1 MDVTDLSVE
10 DFWDN
15 DPCGHLI
22 TQTDGRIL
30 RVNATLT
37 RWLGY
42 DRNALHGRLFGD
54 LLTAGGRIRYDTH
67 FGPLLRISW
76 EINGVTLNLVAAD
89 GARLALFLSANIKT
103 GSDGQPELL
112 RITAVDAADRR
123 AYERDLLEERQ
134 RAATEHG
141 RVPVFADTLRRSLL
155 PPVLSPPAGLDAE
168 VAPRARGQRG
178 CQRAPQCLGVRSYCL
193 WSLRGQRGKVH
204 PVGAGG

>member
-155 PPVLSPPAGLDAE
+155 PPVLSPPARLDVGGGA
-168 VAPRARGQRG
+168 AR
-178 CQRAPQCLGVRSYCL
+178 
-193 WSLRGQRGKVH
+193 
-204 PVGAGG
+204 